1 MVRRWPFLVA
11 IVAVASCSSS
21 EPTAAPPPA
30 PLPVHATCAVTLGQA
45 AGADLVL
52 EAEPGCGGRVTA
64 RLRVATGDPRAPVW
78 SDAASSAV
86 TVEGAWEPVEG
97 GVRRKVSV
105 TNRGAEKVS
114 LVGLEWTFDAASVAA
129 DRFFHDGY
137 QSWAYTGLEAI
148 PPSLDEE
155 RGTFRHGGDP
165 GDATDER
172 RGVGFW
178 VGGMVGARG
187 RSLVAGADGGT
198 VFKTSIAA
206 DGTRL
211 RLLQGGDLE
220 AVELAPGA
228 TRALDGVY
236 VAMGD
241 LVGALDGYASTV
253 SAAHPPVRPRKPALG
268 GWGSWNLY
276 YSKVTAADMRAE
288 AEWARAKLAPLGLGD
303 FLLDDGYE
311 PHWGSWNAKP
321 EFGATLDELAREQ
334 TSAGLV
340 PAIWLAP
347 FVVAAT
353 DPVVAE
359 HPELFVGDGTGKPR
373 MLPVIGHGD
382 MAVLDPTSDGARARL
397 RADFESLWKAGY
409 RTFKLDFL
417 YAGALPGVRKE
428 PTTALESY
436 ARLLSI
442 VHEAVPDAHLVA
454 CGAPLVPSVSWF
466 DSYRSGPDIAF
477 EPSPEPYYSFIVGQ
491 ARHTAL
497 RAFTDRFWALD
508 PDVLLLRG
516 ARIDDA
522 EAWTTTVVTVL
533 TGGTYLLGDGRQLGP
548 ERLAMAL
555 SHALLPFVRDGRT
568 ARPDDIDDAGTDPT
582 TIPSPL
588 LDSRA
593 STAVPHVWRK
603 TSADGT
609 TELVA
614 VFGWDADPFDA
625 RVALP
630 AGAEEIGPAGE
641 RSPAPADGHVVVAHH
656 AVRLFVGKR

>member
-1 MVRRWPFLVA
+1 MRKWLLCLA
-11 IVAVASCSSS
+11 LASCSSN
-21 EPTAAPPPA
+21 EPGASSSPPPA
-30 PLPVHATCAVTLGQA
+30 VPSHAICSVALGQA
-45 AGADLVL
+45 ADADLVL
-52 EAEPGCGGRVTA
+52 DPEPGCAGRITA
-64 RLRVATGDPRAPVW
+64 RLRIATGDPQAPVW
-78 SDAASSAV
+78 SDAASAPV
-86 TVEGAWEPVEG
+86 VVEGAWEPVSG

-105 TNRGAEKVS
+105 KNRGADKIS
-114 LVGLEWTFDAASVAA
+114 LVGLEWTFDATSVAA

-148 PPSLDEE
+148 PPSLEEE

-178 VGGMVGARG
+178 VGAVVGARG

-198 VFKTSIAA
+198 IFKTSIAA

-220 AVELAPGA
+220 AIELAPGA

-253 SAAHPPVRPRKPALG
+253 SSAHPPVRPRKPALG
-268 GWGSWNLY
+268 GWGSWNVY
-276 YSKVTAADMRAE
+276 YSKVTAADMRTE
-288 AEWARAKLAPLGLGD
+288 AEWARGHLAPLGLTD

-311 PHWGSWNAKP
+311 SHWGSWKAKP

-334 TSAGLV
+334 TAAGLV

-347 FVVAAT
+347 FVVAAI

-359 HPELFVGDGTGKPR
+359 HPEYFVSDGTGKPR
-373 MLPVIGHGD
+373 LLPVIGHGD
-382 MAVLDPTSDGARARL
+382 MAILDPTSEGARARL
-397 RADFESLWKAGY
+397 RADFEALSKAGY

-454 CGAPLVPSVSWF
+454 CGAPLVPSASWF

-533 TGGTYLLGDGRQLGP
+533 TGGTYLLGDGRQLGA

-555 SHALLPFVRDGRT
+555 SPALLPFVRDGRT

-588 LDSRA
+588 LDARA
-593 STAVPHVWRK
+593 ATAVPHVWRK
-603 TSADGT
+603 ASLDGKS
-609 TELVA
+609 ELVA
-614 VFGWDADPFDA
+614 VFGWDADPFDTH
-625 RVALP
+625 VALP
-630 AGAEEIGPAGE
+630 PGAEEIGPRGE
-641 RSPAPADGHVVVAHH
+641 RSPAPSDGHVVVARH
-656 AVRLFVGKR
+656 AVRLFAGKR

>member
-1 MVRRWPFLVA
+1 MRKWLLFLA
-11 IVAVASCSSS
+11 LASCSSNES
-21 EPTAAPPPA
+21 SAPSRTPPA
-30 PLPVHATCAVTLGQA
+30 APVHATCAVTLGQA
-45 AGADLVL
+45 ADADLVVDG
-52 EAEPGCGGRVTA
+52 EPGCGGRVTA
-64 RLRVATGDPRAPVW
+64 RLRVATGDPRTPLW
-78 SDAASSAV
+78 SDAASAPV
-86 TVEGAWEPVEG
+86 VVEGTWEPANG
-97 GVRRKVSV
+97 GVHRSVRV

-148 PPSLDEE
+148 PPSLAEE
-155 RGTFRHGGDP
+155 RGTFRHGGEP
-165 GDATDER
+165 GDTLDELP
-172 RGVGFW
+172 GVGFW
-178 VGGMVGARG
+178 IGGVVAPQG
-187 RSLVAGADGGT
+187 RCLVVGADGGT
-198 VFKTSIAA
+198 IFKTSVAA

-220 AVELAPGA
+220 AIELGPGA
-228 TRALDGVY
+228 TRTLDGVY

-268 GWGSWNLY
+268 GWGSWNVY
-276 YSKVTAADMRAE
+276 YSKVTASDMRTE
-288 AEWARAKLAPLGLGD
+288 AEWARGQLAPLGLTD

-311 PHWGSWNAKP
+311 SHWGSWKAKP

-347 FVVAAT
+347 FVVAAS

-359 HPELFVGDGTGKPR
+359 HPEYFVGDGTGKLR
-373 MLPVIGHGD
+373 LLPVIGHGD
-382 MAVLDPTSDGARARL
+382 MAILDPTSEGARARL
-397 RADFESLWKAGY
+397 RADFEALTKAGY

-436 ARLLSI
+436 ARLFSI
-442 VHEAVPDAHLVA
+442 VREAAPDAHLVG
-454 CGAPLVPSVSWF
+454 CGAPLVPTVGWV
-466 DSYRSGPDIAF
+466 DSYRTGPDIAF
-477 EPSPEPYYSFIVGQ
+477 EPSPEPYYSFILAQ

-522 EAWTTTVVTVL
+522 EAWTTTVVTAL

-548 ERLAMAL
+548 ERLAMAR
-555 SHALLPFVRDGRT
+555 SPELLPFVRDGRT
-568 ARPDDIDDAGTDPT
+568 ARPDDVDDAGTDSK
-582 TIPSPL
+582 TIVSPL
-588 LDSRA
+588 FDARA
-593 STAVPHVWRK
+593 ATAVPHVWRK
-603 TSADGT
+603 TSADGKA
-609 TELVA
+609 ELVA
-614 VFGWDADPFDA
+614 VFGWDADPFDTY
-625 RVALP
+625 VALP
-630 AGAEEIGPAGE
+630 SGAEEIGPAGQ
-641 RSPAPADGHVVVAHH
+641 RSPAPTDGHVVVARHS
-656 AVRLFVGKR
+656 VRLFVGKR